1 MTPRTTIHRSAALA
15 LAAASA
21 IALTAC
27 GSNDS
32 AGDSASKAVDAA
44 SSAASAAGTD
54 ASSVASDAATDASNA
69 ASDAGTAASNA
80 ATDAT
85 SAVAGAAGDASSAAS
100 SGASNASSA
109 ANGEYSLADVK
120 KHATE
125 SDCWAAIKAPG
136 ESTTGV
142 YNLTSWVGKHPG
154 GPEVIKGLCGTDAT
168 SKFLGK
174 HGEDGAQGEPEQR
187 LAAFKVGTLKG

>member
-44 SSAASAAGTD
+44 SSAASAAGTA

-85 SAVAGAAGDASSAAS
+85 SAVAGAAGDASSADS

-109 ANGEYSLADVK
+109 ANDDKEYTLADVK
-120 KHATE
+120 KHATTN
-125 SDCWAAIKAPG
+125 DCWAAIDG
-136 ESTTGV
+136 DV
-142 YNLTSWVGKHPG
+142 YNLTSWISQHPG
-154 GPEVIKGLCGTDAT
+154 GPAKIEALCGTDAT
-168 SKFLGK
+168 AKFEGK
-174 HGEDGAQGEPEQR
+174 HDNEAEPEAK
-187 LAAFKVGTLKG
+187 LESFKIGDLQD